1 MVPAPCGLRP
11 LTPQR
16 SYLVALD
23 DCLHRVVI
31 QAFEAGGRI
40 LVDVGYPSTRLGVA
54 RLGLAATQALRRVE
68 DLPNADAL
76 IWRFRDRDHAYPV
89 VQFTHVD
96 ESAAYWLADILQPCD
111 VSIFRSP
118 EPVPCRAVAL

>member
-31 QAFEAGGRI
+31 QAFDAGDRI
-40 LVDVGYPSTRLGVA
+40 LIDVDYPGSRLGVP
-54 RLGLAATQALRRVE
+54 RLGLAATQALRRV
-68 DLPNADAL
+68 DTLPDTETL
-76 IWRFRDRDHAYPV
+76 VWRFRDRDHAYPLV
-89 VQFTHVD
+89 HFAQVD
-96 ESAAYWLADILQPCD
+96 DAAAHWLVDILSPSD
-111 VSIFRSP
+111 VSIFRQP
-118 EPVPCRAVAL
+118 VPVPCCHVAL